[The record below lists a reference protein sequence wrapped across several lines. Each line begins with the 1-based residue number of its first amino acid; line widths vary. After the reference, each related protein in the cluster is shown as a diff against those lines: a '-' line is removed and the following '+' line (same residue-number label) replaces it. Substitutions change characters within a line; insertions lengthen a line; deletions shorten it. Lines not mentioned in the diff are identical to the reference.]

1 MVVEGHLRSMNIK
14 IKPILYFQNYFLL
27 ILCFVI
33 TSCVQQGNGTRLN
46 QSTESA
52 STSTTESLDNP
63 SFSGSITSYI
73 QKGSVQSFN
82 TTILEHDFKDSI
94 YIRGQMIHDYFQGYT
109 DVRYACL
116 LAHFKDIGGSQKMMI
131 LTANVQSMIN
141 YSTNSKEYF
150 VVIEPNNQNLNETY
164 CKTTGVLDYV
174 TSYESEIIENIYSIN
189 TLCTDCINSSLV
201 SEGLAMISSDG
212 NTLQNVN
219 LTYLNLSINTDLSY
233 TETNSSC
240 ESQSDCT
247 KIGFDCCASGQCVND
262 LTLKNE
268 VDKTSE
274 YYLQATHDIIYNP
287 SNIYNYPDLYNICS
301 TNIIDD
307 TIESSDFNPYSE
319 EEQRFITLK
328 ELYECST
335 LIDGEMS
342 LCTVSYENAS
352 LQLEPFYTK
361 ADDRTFE
368 STYSGS
374 VDIEEHSIYKIVHA
388 GVTLYESGTALHQD
402 HFGIGDTLG
411 EIKSGNDNLDD
422 KLLITLDHTPDQSA
436 PDDTLKIQYRID
448 GSCTEINPNLAKC
461 EKHYTQGQNEGRT
474 TDHYP
479 ASNKFKLPLY
489 ADFSRSINVYKDGIE
504 QVVDVDWELTIGSPS
519 EVKFVGTSLQVMDT
533 QAVQIQFYVDLETNK
548 VLNSRKDALDKID
561 EICQCGG
568 PYCTLKEEYNSTE
581 SEVIDYS
588 CVYPQPVT
596 VPPPMEVSILMN
608 SKSIPRR
615 YFDSQGISHSE
626 ILIDTPEQETSN
638 TDGLAFEY
646 TDGNLLKPNNLE
658 NYIGFDEIYGTIS
671 FDTSAAKPPAEIDL
685 VDGKTYDIF
694 VNSGTYSSCFYCG
707 NDYYTHIAKIFP
719 KNLTHRGGGYRPD
732 ESETSRTDTDNY
744 RADDLLFGRACFLPA
759 TMIAWTHKYN
769 DDIIDQRK
777 KRLSA
782 QHFLFANGY
791 QRDWYGFDYGAIIGS
806 FDGVTWFAIG
816 NQRRIKST
824 SSKLY
829 IAINSYFADLT
840 SQDSFNITVS
850 DASLAL
856 GAGSQITDDN
866 DSDGAECRQYHQCEI
881 DTDCVA
887 QLGWD
892 YTCETINN
900 FKSYW
905 PEFDNNAF
913 ELPSN
918 EDGGKTLFN
927 RFLQGD
933 TSGKRCVY
941 RGMGAPCIEKYTNTT
956 NSYND
961 SDEIGSLACAP
972 NYYCQDISNGISTS
986 KFNNRITRYGKS
998 ALMQNASEDVS
1009 DDEEHTFGLST
1020 RVIGRPYNYIGDET
1034 IESSSVI
1041 SNLTHNNVEGI
1052 CLPGKDLSQ
1061 STYEDQNSSEPDSV
1075 DGEKFDGDRVLGIG
1089 MTLSKAA
1096 AELDKYDQELYLSA
1110 CGIFDYEGNY
1120 IYKDSSKATISLLDG
1135 TVAEDEDES
1144 EEEESNLIVTQA
1156 LSQVTSTNALKV
1168 FSNYHLGGLEI
1179 TKSFYDEQIEGIT
1192 LQENRCLRLPGS
1204 VCHTNLD
1211 CAASEYITN
1220 LTQDIDVENN
1230 HFDGVYDGGIN
1241 SYEIKFWQETM
1252 VCSQKY
1258 KPDHED
1264 YDLKLNHCCRE
1275 TGNTITLGQTI
1286 YDPDGNQFEYTPD
1299 DPKLTSSKLLFK
1311 DITDLNDPT
1320 RYTRLSVYANEIN
1333 DEEALPSL
1341 QYPTPDICGN
1351 TDIGCMDSD
1360 DEGNNLLEEQYLSLQ
1375 ASMSKM
1381 CCTNHWV
1388 RNFHDDNGGGH
1399 KFLPEKAQVISMEN
1413 FHCLNWH
1420 PDDEQPNV
1428 IDDLLTCEN
1437 QESVNDS
1444 DCGIKD
1450 YVSTAGQREAFTYL
1464 NFLGS
1469 LELTGIPQVA
1479 ISSNKED
1486 DNDEHPDPT
1495 CNINIT
1501 DQTDVSGITNN
1512 YIPGTLVNVDSVN
1525 TVTEIENDGIKYY
1538 SAGDMENFQTDEG
1551 IKEIFSHDTFSCC
1564 KEAGAELEA
1573 GEDGEDACCSGT
1585 AFNIGGKVTCALK
1598 SYTNISVYTNLYVSS
1613 ALSGIDLGDNVDKK
1627 TGFVDSEYLKSLACN
1642 LRLCQSGAIARGF
1655 VLSTL
1660 SITGH
1665 EDKDDK
1671 VVRFSTNEEDGA
1683 GGIYYDIGPR
1693 WNSHLYCVP
1702 ASASVF
1708 AAIPEAE
1715 YIECSF

>member
-1 MVVEGHLRSMNIK
+1 MSKK
-14 IKPILYFQNYFLL
+14 IKSKINFYDYFLIIML
-27 ILCFVI
+27 FIF
-33 TSCVQQGNGTRLN
+33 TSCVEQGNGTRFN

-52 STSTTESLDNP
+52 STATTQSLDNP
-63 SFSGSITSYI
+63 SFSGSVTNYI
-73 QKGSVQSFN
+73 QKGTVQSFN

-94 YIRGQMIHDYFQGYT
+94 YIRGQMVHEFFQGYT

-116 LAHFKDIGGSQKMMI
+116 LAHFKDIGGTQKMMV

-150 VVIEPNNQNLNETY
+150 VVIEPNNKNLNDTY

-174 TSYESEIIENIYSIN
+174 TNFESEISENVYSID
-189 TLCTDCINSSLV
+189 TLCTNCINNSLI
-201 SEGLAMISSDG
+201 SEGLVMITSDG

-233 TETNSSC
+233 TETKSSC
-240 ESQSDCT
+240 SSQLDCT

-262 LTLKNE
+262 LTLKNQ

-274 YYLQATHDIIYNP
+274 YYIQASHDIIYNP
-287 SNIYNYPDLYNICS
+287 SHIYNYPDLYNICP
-301 TNIIDD
+301 TNIVNDSS
-307 TIESSDFNPYSE
+307 EVSDFNPYSE
-319 EEQRFITLK
+319 EEQRFIALK

-335 LIDGEMS
+335 LVDGEMS

-361 ADDRTFE
+361 EDDRTFE
-368 STYSGS
+368 STYSGN

-388 GVTLYESGTALHQD
+388 GVTLYESGTALHQEN
-402 HFGIGDTLG
+402 FGIGDTLG
-411 EIKSGNDNLDD
+411 EIKKGNDNLDD
-422 KLLITLDHTPDQSA
+422 KLLITLDNTPDASA

-448 GSCTEINPNLAKC
+448 GSCTEINVNLAKC

-489 ADFSRSINVYKDGIE
+489 ADFTRSINVYKDNIK
-504 QVVDVDWELTIGSPS
+504 QVIDVDWELTIGSPS
-519 EVKFVGTSLQVMDT
+519 EIKFIGTSLQVMDT
-533 QAVQIQFYVDLETNK
+533 QKVQIQFYVDLETNN
-548 VLNSRKDALDKID
+548 VLNSKKEALNKID

-568 PYCTLKEEYNSTE
+568 PYCTLQEEYNSTG
-581 SEVIDYS
+581 SEVIDYN

-596 VPPPMEVSILMN
+596 VPGPMEVSILMN

-626 ILIDTPEQETSN
+626 ILIDTPEQESSN

-646 TDGNLLKPNNLE
+646 IDDNLLKPNNLE

-671 FDTSAAKPPAEIDL
+671 FETSAAKPPAEIDL

-732 ESETSRTDTDNY
+732 ASETSRTDTDYY
-744 RADDLLFGRACFLPA
+744 RADDLIFGRACFLPA

-824 SSKLY
+824 SSKLF
-829 IAINSYFADLT
+829 IAINTYFADLT

-850 DASLAL
+850 DATLAL

-866 DSDGAECRQYHQCEI
+866 ESDGAECRQYHQCEI

-892 YTCETINN
+892 YTCENINN

-905 PEFDNNAF
+905 PDFDNNAF

-927 RFLQGD
+927 RFLQGE

-941 RGMGAPCIEKYTNTT
+941 RGMGAPCIVNYTNTT

-972 NYYCQDISNGISTS
+972 NYYCQDISNGISTT

-998 ALMQNASEDVS
+998 ALMQNASEDVA
-1009 DDEEHTFGLST
+1009 DDEEHTFGRST
-1020 RVIGRPYNYIGDET
+1020 RIIGRPYNYIGDEA

-1041 SNLTHNNVEGI
+1041 SNLTHNDVEGI

-1061 STYEDQNSSEPDSV
+1061 PTYQDQNSSDPDNV

-1089 MTLSKAA
+1089 MTLSQAA
-1096 AELDKYDQELYLSA
+1096 AEQDKYDQELYLTS

-1120 IYKDSSKATISLLDG
+1120 IYKDSTKATTALMDLTVDDG
-1135 TVAEDEDES
+1135 DDES
-1144 EEEESNLIVTQA
+1144 NSIVNQA

-1168 FSNYHLGGLEI
+1168 FNNYYLGGLEI
-1179 TKSFYDEQIEGIT
+1179 IKDFYEEQVETIT

-1211 CAASEYITN
+1211 CAASKYITD
-1220 LTQDIDVENN
+1220 LTQDIDVENS
-1230 HFDGVYDGGIN
+1230 HFDGVDDGGIN

-1275 TGNTITLGQTI
+1275 TGNTISLGQTI
-1286 YDPDGNQFEYTPD
+1286 YDPDDGSSNFDYSPE
-1299 DPKLTSSKLLFK
+1299 DPKLTSSELLFK
-1311 DITDLNDPT
+1311 DIIDLNEPT
-1320 RYTRLSVYANEIN
+1320 RYSRLSVYANEIEN
-1333 DEEALPSL
+1333 GLPPL
-1341 QYPTPDICGN
+1341 KYPTEDTCAG
-1351 TDIGCMDSD
+1351 IGCMDTND
-1360 DEGNNLLEEQYLSLQ
+1360 LEEQYLSLQ

-1399 KFLPEKAQVISMEN
+1399 KFLPEKTQVISMDS

-1420 PDDEQPNV
+1420 DYDDNTQPNI

-1450 YVSTAGQREAFTYL
+1450 YVSTAGQKEAFKYL

-1479 ISSNKED
+1479 ISSNKVD
-1486 DNDEHPDPT
+1486 GNDEHPDPT
-1495 CNINIT
+1495 CNINIA
-1501 DQTDVSGITNN
+1501 DQTSVSGVTDN
-1512 YIPGTLVNVDSVN
+1512 YIPGTLVSVSSVDN
-1525 TVTEIENDGIKYY
+1525 VTEIDDTENSIRYY
-1538 SAGDMENFQTDEG
+1538 SAGDMNNFETEEG

-1564 KEAGAELEA
+1564 KEAGAEV
-1573 GEDGEDACCSGT
+1573 EDGEGNGEETCCSGT
-1585 AFNIGGKVTCALK
+1585 AFNIRGTLTCALK

-1627 TGFVDSEYLKSLACN
+1627 TGFVDPEYLKSLACN
-1642 LRLCQSGAIARGF
+1642 LRLCKSGAIARGF
-1655 VLSTL
+1655 VLSAL
-1660 SITGH
+1660 SIPGH
-1665 EDKDDK
+1665 EDKADR
-1671 VVRFSTNEEDGA
+1671 VVRFSTSEDDGA
-1683 GGIYYDIGPR
+1683 GGTYYDAGPR

-1702 ASASVF
+1702 PSASIF
-1708 AAIPEAE
+1708 AKIPEAE
-1715 YIECSF
+1715 YIECAY